1 MSLSGALESFPVV
14 EVLKLAGKTA
24 KTGVLRVDAQGLEAR
39 IYLVGGAL
47 TYATTR
53 RDEEFHSRLVE
64 AGLVDPKAWVDVERR
79 ERSIMDILRGGAT
92 PDQLSEFMLD
102 QVSDVLFRVLRE
114 SSGRFAFSDDV
125 AARFD
130 TGILLDV
137 DDCVTEAQ
145 ERLNRWRE
153 IETVIPGVGFH
164 LSLRP
169 SAGDEQPISLE
180 SLEWRVLA
188 SFTGSGSVEECARKL
203 GMSEFR
209 TAELMAGM
217 VRAGLLAVADGRPDG
232 RYTYGEA
239 NADAAEESS
248 DQESPIIEVLPAD
261 EAAVDD
267 DEDQEELRSALS
279 EVVAPVEEAQGL
291 KRRKGLQELLREAE

>member
-130 TGILLDV
+130 TGVLLDV
-137 DDCVTEAQ
+137 DVCVTEAQ
-145 ERLNRWRE
+145 QRLDRWRE

-169 SAGDEQPISLE
+169 GAGDDQPISLE
-180 SLEWRVLA
+180 NLEWRVLA

-239 NADAAEESS
+239 DADTPEESS
-248 DQESPIIEVLPAD
+248 DEERPTIEVLSTD
-261 EAAVDD
+261 KDAVDD
-267 DEDQEELRSALS
+267 DEDQEVLRSALS
-279 EVVAPVEEAQGL
+279 DIVAPEEPPSL